1 MIVLFTNGLIEQIK
15 PEKLIFSEQ
24 ELVNQFKEYEVIK
37 TYRLTEVVNTWC
49 VYGSNVIPD
58 LTNHNKIASE
68 LIKDDIFSN
77 TLFIHDS
84 EINPN
89 WKMTDDIIYKSY
101 SEFEYDIKKLINALA
116 DKIIKEMNE
125 SDEMSGH
132 SIIFPYLE
140 MIGPTIDKR
149 ILFSFNPVDQPKEF
163 FENEEFYM
171 FSQKVYDYISSNK
184 QVKEPFTIYEDK
196 KAIIIVETRNVKTF
210 LDSLIDKFKGKEEY
224 EICTNITNLFK
235 DWNKNIK
242 KRTKKK

>member
-15 PEKLIFSEQ
+15 PEKLTFSEQ
-24 ELVNQFKEYEVIK
+24 ELINQFKEYEVIK

-58 LTNHNKIASE
+58 LTNHNKIASD

-77 TLFIHDS
+77 VLFIHDS

-101 SEFEYDIKKLINALA
+101 SEFEYEVKKLINALA

-171 FSQKVYDYISSNK
+171 FSQKVYDYISNNK
-184 QVKEPFTIYEDK
+184 QIKEPFTIYEDK

-224 EICTNITNLFK
+224 EICTSITNLFK
-235 DWNKNIK
+235 DWNKNVK